1 MNKPKRQLSQKE
13 RRLQIK
19 ECIKSDPL
27 LSNRSIARICGCAHG
42 TVQKIRSEMEKA
54 GLIDQSN
61 IIKDAWRLHPYVIRN
76 PRILEKLSE
85 HGKRAIK
92 AEGVLAMME
101 AKGLTSPVYAQRL
114 IFKEAKAARNNLYV
128 EIGEDACTLFVADIK
143 QGLPQIDDCSVDL
156 LLTDALYCR
165 DGVPLFEDLGRVA
178 NRVLRDEG
186 ILLCMVGQ
194 SYLPEQISL
203 LSEHLTYH
211 WTLACITPN
220 GSPFLYKKRLTTGW
234 KPILMFVKSE
244 YTGDMAYDIVR
255 APIEIS
261 EKEVPPHTQTIE
273 VPEKLSD
280 NPVSTVDDLVY
291 APADK
296 AEKELLRHAQ
306 PLEVFETLIE
316 RFSRPGDCVLD
327 VFCGSGTTAVAA
339 LKKKRKV
346 IACDKEEKR
355 VEMTRKRIEEEV
367 GIDVKSI

>member
-1 MNKPKRQLSQKE
+1 MNKPKHQLTRKE
-13 RRLQIK
+13 RRSQIENCIK
-19 ECIKSDPL
+19 EDPS
-27 LSNRSIARICGCAHG
+27 LSSRGIARICGGSHV
-42 TVQKIRSEMEKA
+42 TVLKIKEEMKNT
-54 GLIDQSN
+54 GLIDQMNTSEET
-61 IIKDAWRLHPYVIRN
+61 WRKHPYLKKN
-76 PRILEKLSE
+76 PRILENLSE

-92 AEGVLAMME
+92 ADGVLDMME
-101 AKGLTSPVYAQRL
+101 AKKLKSPVYAQRL

-128 EIGEDACTLFVADIK
+128 ELGEDACTLFVADIK
-143 QGLPQIDDCSVDL
+143 QGLPQVNDNSVDL
-156 LLTDALYCR
+156 LLTDAPYDR
-165 DGVPLFEDLGRVA
+165 GSVPLFVDLGRVA
-178 NRVLRDEG
+178 NRVLRKG
-186 ILLCMVGQ
+186 GVLLCMVGQ
-194 SYLPEQISL
+194 SYLPDQISQ
-203 LSEHLTYH
+203 LSKHLKYH
-211 WTLACITPN
+211 WTLACITPH

-261 EKEVPPHTQTIE
+261 EKEVPPHTQPIE
-273 VPEKLSD
+273 VVEKLSE
-280 NPVSTVDDLVY
+280 NPENMVDDLVY

-306 PLEVFETLIE
+306 PLQVFETLIE

-346 IACDKEEKR
+346 IACDKDENR
-355 VEMTRKRIEEEV
+355 VEMTRKRIEKEV